1 MKRIS
6 ILLFGIAAYGVF
18 FLTFLYLIA
27 FVGNLQLTALSERLP
42 WLTSVVPFSIDAG
55 RTTGPVGLAVA
66 INLGLIALFGL
77 QHSLMARLGFK
88 AWLKRTVPASAERS
102 VFVLLASL
110 FLILLFWQ
118 WRPLTQTIWAFDSAV
133 GQTISWGVFAL
144 GFAIVLLST
153 FLIDHFDLFGLKQ
166 VWRQFTGTQAAAPRF
181 VTPLF
186 YRFVRHPLYLG
197 FILAFWGGPSMTAG
211 HLLFAA
217 AMTGYILIAIQF
229 EERDLGHF
237 HNEYTGY
244 KRQVPMLLP
253 KFWRPYHA
261 PDESDRAAFHQ
272 KP

>member
-6 ILLFGIAAYGVF
+6 ILLFGLAAYGVF

-27 FVGNLQLTALSERLP
+27 FVGNLQLTGLAERLP
-42 WLTSVVPFSIDAG
+42 WLTSAVPFSIDAG
-55 RTTGPVGLAVA
+55 RPAGPAGLAVA

-77 QHSLMARLGFK
+77 QHSVMARLGFK

-110 FLILLFWQ
+110 CLILLFWQ
-118 WRPLTQTIWAFDSAV
+118 WRPMTQTIWVLDSAA
-133 GQTISWGVFAL
+133 GQAIAWAVFAL

-166 VWRQFTGTQAAAPRF
+166 VWRQFVDTQSAEPHF
-181 VTPLF
+181 VTPLL

-197 FILAFWGGPSMTAG
+197 FILAFWGGPVMTAG
-211 HLLFAA
+211 HLLFAV
-217 AMTGYILIAIQF
+217 AMTGYILIAIWF
-229 EERDLGHF
+229 EERDLSRF
-237 HNEYTGY
+237 HHEYADY

-253 KFWRPYHA
+253 KFWGPYRA
-261 PDESDRAAFHQ
+261 SDASDRPAFHQ
-272 KP
+272 